1 MRRQLS
7 GLSLIDAAS
16 VRGTYRLEIVT
27 PQLHRLWY
35 RACCLAGHVH
45 TSEEGTMADELDP
58 KDPTEEQ
65 RRSNQEEI
73 TGALDEEEE
82 FEDID
87 EAEEDEEELE
97 S

>member
-1 MRRQLS
+1 
-7 GLSLIDAAS
+7 
-16 VRGTYRLEIVT
+16 
-27 PQLHRLWY
+27 
-35 RACCLAGHVH
+35 
-45 TSEEGTMADELDP
+45 MADELDP
-58 KDPTEEQ
+58 KEPNEEP

-87 EAEEDEEELE
+87 EEEADEEDLE

>member
-1 MRRQLS
+1 
-7 GLSLIDAAS
+7 
-16 VRGTYRLEIVT
+16 
-27 PQLHRLWY
+27 
-35 RACCLAGHVH
+35 
-45 TSEEGTMADELDP
+45 MADELDP
-58 KDPTEEQ
+58 KYPNEEQ

-87 EAEEDEEELE
+87 EAEDDEEDLE